1 MRAFIAL
8 ELPKVVKKELARC
21 QRELQKT
28 GVQARWVKPDL
39 SHLTLAFLGSI
50 TPEKKEKIEAL
61 LEKAAK
67 PVKPFS
73 LHLQKMDAFPNLTN
87 PRIIFIDLGGE
98 IEKLHLLAKFIR
110 QGLKKEKIFF
120 DQKPFVSHIT
130 LGRMKRKQNLKK
142 IISQMKPEKVR
153 FVADKVSLKQST
165 LTSSGSIYRTLKSL
179 SL

>member
-1 MRAFIAL
+1 MRTFIAL
-8 ELPKVVKKELARC
+8 ELPQAVKKELTNC
-21 QRELQKT
+21 QRELEKT
-28 GVQARWVKPDL
+28 WVQARWVKPDL

-61 LEKAAK
+61 LENTTKQ
-67 PVKPFS
+67 VKPFS
-73 LHLQKMDAFPNLTN
+73 LHLQKINGFPNLTN

-98 IEKLHLLAKFIR
+98 IEKLNLLTNLIR
-110 QGLKKEKIFF
+110 QGLKKENLFF

-130 LGRMKRKQNLKK
+130 LGRLKKKQNLKK
-142 IISQMKPEKVR
+142 IISQIKPEKGK
-153 FVADKVSLKQST
+153 FTADKVSLKQST